1 MALQS
6 SNTMLASEVF
16 IAIRNNAGGWKA
28 QAQNANASLA
38 AGSVTSEFV
47 FRILDSLKGLVDTLT
62 LWKAVAGLDSYA
74 TTAGYV
80 GTMST
85 DCTATI
91 TAAQTCISWVVTNFP
106 NANGFLQAETLNADG
121 SRTPRLFTP
130 AQTAGLQTAMTS
142 LIVTIS

>member
-47 FRILDSLKGLVDTLT
+47 FRILDSLKGCRYSDLMESRRRFGQLRDHGGLRRNDVDRLYGDDHGCSN
-62 LWKAVAGLDSYA
+62 LHQLGCHELPKCQWIFAG
-74 TTAGYV
+74 
-80 GTMST
+80 
-85 DCTATI
+85 
-91 TAAQTCISWVVTNFP
+91 
-106 NANGFLQAETLNADG
+106 
-121 SRTPRLFTP
+121 
-130 AQTAGLQTAMTS
+130 
-142 LIVTIS
+142 